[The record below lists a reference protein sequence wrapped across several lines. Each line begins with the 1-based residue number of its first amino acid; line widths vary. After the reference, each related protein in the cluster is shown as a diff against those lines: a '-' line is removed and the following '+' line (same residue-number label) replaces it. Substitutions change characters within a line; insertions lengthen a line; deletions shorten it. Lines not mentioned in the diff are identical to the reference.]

1 MKYILSIM
9 LIFILVACSEK
20 DDTVTSISG
29 LIQNPTH
36 DHIYVSGS
44 GQRTDTLIIQDDGS
58 FHSRIDVNKPKLMVF
73 EHPPEYQTFYVKPG
87 DSLSFRLNTFDFD
100 GSLVFSGDSSEEN
113 NFLMDV
119 YLMNE
124 ANNDLILSYYK
135 IPADVFIDKT
145 DSIKANRMR
154 KLRELHKKH
163 HFSEDFMDIAK
174 KSINYEYYDIRER
187 YAFLLK
193 KYFPKKAR
201 SMDDG
206 FFEYRKSVDFND
218 AELISHF
225 GYLRFLDDHLK
236 NLSIKNCPEAD
247 KRSKKTCFDL
257 TSFNNIHRRLK
268 LVDSIFSNDTLKKK
282 FLGRFF
288 EQEMVHVST
297 QEQLEKA
304 TKLLDGINIGKEKK
318 QVLKSF
324 FAFHKNFIV
333 GKKIDEL
340 PLKNHDEDT
349 VKVGQFTDKPYTA
362 IHVWSLSMPMMNKNR
377 FELIN
382 RMREK
387 HDDINFIGINVDP
400 DNYNLWQQ
408 NVDQYGL
415 TRHHE
420 LQTVNSPNYE
430 HFNYYLNRFTLI
442 DDNGKVI
449 ATEVLNTDNDI
460 REFIISNTQKKPE

>member
-1 MKYILSIM
+1 MKYFSTII
-9 LIFILVACSEK
+9 LIFIFVACSEK
-20 DDTVTSISG
+20 DDTVTCISG

-36 DHIYVSGS
+36 DHIFVSEG
-44 GQRTDTLIIQDDGS
+44 GQRTETLTIQDDGS

-73 EHPPEYQTFYVKPG
+73 EHPPDYQTFYVTPG

-113 NFLMDV
+113 NFLMDM

-135 IPADVFIDKT
+135 IPADVFSDKT
-145 DSIKANRMR
+145 DSIKAYRIK
-154 KLRELHKKH
+154 KLEELHKKH

-193 KYFPKKAR
+193 KYFLKKAN

-236 NLSIKNCPEAD
+236 NLSIKNCSEAD
-247 KRSKKTCFDL
+247 KQSKKTCFDL

-268 LVDSIFSNDTLKKK
+268 LVDSIFNNEKLKKK

-288 EQEMVHVST
+288 EQEMVHIST
-297 QEQLEKA
+297 KEQLKKA
-304 TKLLDGINIGKEKK
+304 TKLLDNVNIGKDKK
-318 QVLKSF
+318 QKLESF
-324 FAFHKNFIV
+324 FNFHKNFIV
-333 GKKIDEL
+333 GKKIDQL
-340 PLKNHDEDT
+340 TLKNHDKDT
-349 VKVGQFTDKPYTA
+349 VKVGHFTDKPHTA

-377 FELIN
+377 FKLIK
-382 RMREK
+382 RMRKK
-387 HDDINFIGINVDP
+387 HDDINFIGINVEP

-408 NVDQYGL
+408 NVTQYGL
-415 TRHHE
+415 TRQHE
-420 LQTVNSPNYE
+420 LQTVSSPNYE
-430 HFNYYLNRFTLI
+430 LFNYYLNRFTLI
-442 DDNGKVI
+442 DKNGKVI
-449 ATEVLNTDNDI
+449 ATEGLNTDNDI
-460 REFIISNTQKKPE
+460 REFILNNTQKKPE